1 MLLFE
6 VLYLSTENTTGL
18 NEFRRIDVPVTD
30 LNNEDCEV
38 TDDYCEEDI
47 IYYFIFGECIRFL
60 YRVIDYAIY
69 LCSYRAFLLFNG
81 YQYTN
86 TSKHT

>member
-18 NEFRRIDVPVTD
+18 NEFRKIDVRVTD
-30 LNNEDCEV
+30 LNNEDCEL
-38 TDDYCEEDI
+38 TQDDCELDN

-60 YRVIDYAIY
+60 Y
-69 LCSYRAFLLFNG
+69 
-81 YQYTN
+81 
-86 TSKHT
+86 